1 MIDEDRNFI
10 RQDSGI
16 SSLHTRPIPFFYSGL
31 PQRIFINE
39 LFQLGLLFGG
49 EFLEFETTS
58 FHRRSSRRSPAKDF
72 DI

>member
-39 LFQLGLLFGG
+39 LFSG
-49 EFLEFETTS
+49 S
-58 FHRRSSRRSPAKDF
+58 
-72 DI
+72 